1 MQCALGLTLLALAA
15 SGSYLDAQRCPER
28 AVQHIRPTLRHAS
41 PDLEGTYRAPFEFVC
56 GAPAVIRVRRSGAEL
71 AATIE
76 AGAACPQAGRT
87 RWSGLLPAPGQASF
101 PVRIAGAG
109 GGTVPGTARRTGL
122 CSIEVGTGSGRAS
135 AYYRTDPACA
145 PEPRPVVVFIGG
157 FADGLNRN
165 VVRVFCAYDAAW
177 EHTRKLYFGYDADR
191 AAMARAIRD
200 SAEGGPVV
208 LVGHSYGGDT
218 AYDLADSLGARVH
231 LLVTLDPVSP
241 RREGQ
246 TVPRPAEVR
255 RWINVRVGS
264 RPGLS
269 SCGLAG
275 VVGGAWGPQ
284 PAADADL
291 RFPPDPAKDDP
302 DDDHCKT
309 EEMFLLE
316 PVQAAITAVR

>member
-1 MQCALGLTLLALAA
+1 MHRTFSLAVLALAA
-15 SGSYLDAQRCPER
+15 SGTYLDAQRCPER
-28 AVQHIRPTLRHAS
+28 AAQHIRPSLRHGAE
-41 PDLEGTYRAPFEFVC
+41 DLEGTYRAPFEFVC
-56 GAPAVIRVRRSGAEL
+56 GAPAVLRVRRAGAEVVATVE
-71 AATIE
+71 AAGDC
-76 AGAACPQAGRT
+76 AQAGQT
-87 RWSGLLPAPGQASF
+87 RWRGLQPMAGQASF
-101 PVRIAGAG
+101 PVRVARAG
-109 GGTVPGTARRTGL
+109 GTIEGSARRADL
-122 CSIEVGTGSGRAS
+122 CSIEVTAGGRTS

-157 FADGLNRN
+157 FGDALNRN

-191 AAMARAIRD
+191 GGMMRAIRD
-200 SAEGGPVV
+200 SARGGPVV

-218 AYDLADSLGARVH
+218 AYELADSLGARVR

-246 TVPRPAEVR
+246 SVPRPAAVG

-264 RPGLS
+264 APGLS

-275 VVGGAWGPQ
+275 VLGGAWGPQ

-291 RFPPDPAKDDP
+291 RFPPDPARDDP

-309 EEMFLLE
+309 EQMFLLE
-316 PVQAAITAVR
+316 PVQAALAGIR